1 MGASG
6 IPLHKGSDI
15 SLSKALALTA
25 TMIAEPSVPMTI
37 GYESRARSEA
47 EILAAAFGRILGAAC
62 CSRLV
67 DDQRIRLLTHAAA
80 REITGAAKDQADFT
94 AAASRL
100 EEGIDV
106 GENAISSDRTSGEIA
121 EAAMGAAEQLLR
133 GIKPGAS

>member
-1 MGASG
+1 ME
-6 IPLHKGSDI
+6 PNI

-25 TMIAEPSVPMTI
+25 AMIAEPSVPLTI
-37 GYESRARSEA
+37 GYEPRVRSDA

-67 DDQRIRLLTHAAA
+67 DDQRIRLLTRAAA
-80 REITGAAKDQADFT
+80 REITGAAKNQADFT

-106 GENAISSDRTSGEIA
+106 GENAISSGRTSSEIA
-121 EAAMGAAEQLLR
+121 EAAVGTVEQLLR
-133 GIKPGAS
+133 DTR